1 MNFIFFHTVTYN
13 EKLLIAWVKA
23 HYPELNLSFSAPGW
37 VTFKSQRH
45 FPLNFSCPLALR
57 FGQGLDIIKCPEK
70 DLNPMWKNIEILVQD
85 HDVDQIHYFERAEI
99 RSEDPK
105 ILSHLKSNY
114 PKVNSD
120 LELGKKSLQIFKI
133 NDGLYATGLTT
144 LNSQSFQSPFVGAL
158 KTSQIPAE
166 SPSRAY
172 LKMAQI
178 HDHFSIPWTKNDIVL
193 ELGASPGG
201 ITTYL
206 LEQGLLVHAIDSAPL
221 KIEHKNLK
229 TIVDS
234 VQRLKVEEVF
244 EDTHWVVS
252 DLNLSP
258 KQVIN
263 EVVRLCADL
272 PHLKGI
278 FLTLK
283 LTHVDLVE
291 RLEQYVRLM
300 EKNFPEFNFKL
311 MQVPSHK
318 QETHLIGFRK

>member
-13 EKLLIAWVKA
+13 EKLLIAWMKA
-23 HYPELNLSFSAPGW
+23 HYPELKLSFSAPGW
-37 VTFKSQRH
+37 VTFKSQKY
-45 FPLNFSCPLALR
+45 FSLNFSCPLALR

-70 DLNPMWKNIEILVQD
+70 DLSPLWKSIEILVQD
-85 HDVDQIHYFERAEI
+85 HGIDQIHYFERAEI
-99 RSEDPK
+99 RNENAE
-105 ILSHLKSNY
+105 ILNRLKSSY
-114 PKVNSD
+114 PKVNSA

-133 NDGLYATGLTT
+133 HDGLYATGLTT
-144 LNSQSFQSPFVGAL
+144 LTSHAFQSPFVGAL
-158 KTSQIPAE
+158 KTAHIPTN

-172 LKMAQI
+172 LKIAQI
-178 HDHFSIPWTKNDIVL
+178 HDHMPIPWQKEDIIL

-206 LEQGLLVHAIDSAPL
+206 LEQGLIVHAIDSAPL
-221 KIEHKNLK
+221 KIEHPHLK

-234 VQRLKVEEVF
+234 VQRLKAQEVSI
-244 EDTHWVVS
+244 DTQWVIS

-263 EVVRLCADL
+263 EVLRLSCDL
-272 PHLKGI
+272 PKLKGV

-283 LTHVDLVE
+283 LTHVDLVA
-291 RLEQYVRLM
+291 RLDQYLRLM
-300 EKNFPEFNFKL
+300 QEKFLDFDFIL

-318 QETHLIGFRK
+318 QETHLIGIKN